1 VSSAKGAAEVI
12 FQYKQRIEMSELR
25 ESKEAE
31 ARERRG
37 FFGRLV
43 AKLDATM
50 KQKAEAKAEQGC
62 CCCNAD
68 AGDDEGDKGKKC
80 C

>member
-1 VSSAKGAAEVI
+1 
-12 FQYKQRIEMSELR
+12 MSENT
-25 ESKEAE
+25 ESKVTEAG
-31 ARERRG
+31 ERRG

-62 CCCNAD
+62 CCCKED